1 MLHDVSFS
9 GLIDEL
15 EQATNLTTEEQS
27 LLSPVSRT
35 RADSDCRFQE
45 LINEAETQLIDHGL
59 GAASPTLRTGDTS
72 LSPAPTARR
81 HSFDT
86 TLTPAPTAPRPAIET
101 SLSPAPP

>member
-72 LSPAPTARR
+72 LSPATTARRPAITTSLPPAPPPARR
-81 HSFDT
+81 HSN
-86 TLTPAPTAPRPAIET
+86 R
-101 SLSPAPP
+101 S